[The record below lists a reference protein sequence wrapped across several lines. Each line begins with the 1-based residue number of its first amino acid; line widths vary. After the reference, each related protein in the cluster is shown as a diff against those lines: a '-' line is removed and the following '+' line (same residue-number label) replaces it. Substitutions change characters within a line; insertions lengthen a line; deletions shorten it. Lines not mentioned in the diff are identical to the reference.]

1 MLKYLT
7 LDSVKKK
14 TVRSPSSPFN
24 PFGRRVE
31 PVERA
36 TDWPPVLPPNPYSP
50 IPDIRSIINNP
61 TLFHLVVYINPGRG
75 CFNAQ
80 LCQRVISLHYHRFAL
95 VITVVIIII
104 TSCFNLKWK
113 FVLLYSIIFYASY
126 FNKHKRFSLWWNKNK
141 TGLNNFIR
149 KFRKLFV
156 RQISIFLDV
165 IHNFFYVY

>member
-1 MLKYLT
+1 MYANMFSMVIKTRHLRIFVFSQCSTSSCPMGLPKYLT
-7 LDSVKKK
+7 LDSVTKK
-14 TVRSPSSPFN
+14 TRQTPSSPFN

-36 TDWPPVLPPNPYSP
+36 ADWPPVLPPNPCSP

-61 TLFHLVVYINPGRG
+61 TLFHLTVNINPGRG

-104 TSCFNLKWK
+104 TSCFNLK
-113 FVLLYSIIFYASY
+113 
-126 FNKHKRFSLWWNKNK
+126 
-141 TGLNNFIR
+141 
-149 KFRKLFV
+149 
-156 RQISIFLDV
+156 
-165 IHNFFYVY
+165 

>member
-1 MLKYLT
+1 MWIFVYFLVCNFFMSLRSAEVPNVG
-7 LDSVKKK
+7 LSKKK
-14 TVRSPSSPFN
+14 IVRFPSSPFN

-36 TDWPPVLPPNPYSP
+36 ADWPPVLPPNPYSP

-61 TLFHLVVYINPGRG
+61 TLFRLVVYINPGRG

-113 FVLLYSIIFYASY
+113 FVLLYSIIFYASH
-126 FNKHKRFSLWWNKNK
+126 FNKHKRFLPWWNKK
-141 TGLNNFIR
+141 
-149 KFRKLFV
+149 
-156 RQISIFLDV
+156 
-165 IHNFFYVY
+165 